1 MFKFTRDLNLKT
13 KFIGIILGIGLV
25 IIIANLSYT
34 FYSIQP
40 LKKDAIENRKQVI
53 LTMLKDNIN
62 EFFTIAKTNAVAIAN
77 NGTLSKAILEN
88 NRELALNRL
97 TSLLDEYSQRA
108 DLTDIKVQ
116 LRTAD
121 GTSFLRS
128 WAPDAYGDNVK
139 NVRPTIAAV
148 EQTKKVISAFE
159 LGTVDIA
166 LRCMAPITRDNE
178 YIGSVEI
185 EQTPEKIAKDLNKK
199 NLKYILVLKRDLPQV
214 ARIIEAEP
222 RINVGDN
229 YIISDDKWFDN
240 TAKDIA
246 KTIDYKKLL
255 ADGYEIT
262 DKYFITYSP
271 VIDYQGQNIGLNI
284 VAEDI
289 GVLNDKF
296 NELYTGQ
303 LKFTGLVILYL
314 AIMAAAL
321 SLFFHFLLVKP
332 VTDTAAVLQ
341 KIAKDLDFTK
351 RIKIINRDEIGRMA
365 ESVNGLLD
373 VLQGTFKD
381 VLQTVTSFAQMS
393 QKVHEIS
400 KNIVTNASIQAER
413 AKDVMQRV
421 VIMGQTA
428 AEVASHAEASANIV
442 METSK
447 SIKEI
452 ADLSTKIV
460 QSSMQNKD
468 GSESA
473 AKIVAAMG
481 ETAKEV
487 QAKAYAQAASSTKT
501 AETLHDMAE
510 QLNTMAVEAQE
521 SAKRSQDTLQSAMEG
536 GKAMEQMVQSMNA
549 IAESSD
555 QVKEIVELISDI
567 AEQTNLLA
575 LNAAIEAAR
584 AGEHGRGFSVVADEI
599 RKLAERT
606 SESTKEIAELI
617 SASLERVEEGK
628 KYTNQTAQIITKIV
642 ESVKSSTEVTGN
654 ISGLAT
660 KYATDTQDLL
670 KITDELKGLADNIVQ
685 MTNQQAIRRQTAEDA
700 MKSLITVSDEIITV
714 ANSTSEITKDTVN
727 TVEKVVVNSEEIT
740 GRTAKQ
746 RERSA
751 ALKKLMEEMAE
762 TATKNAQ
769 SAKGTFTAME
779 NLLSQAKRVEEEI
792 RRFKI

>member
-1 MFKFTRDLNLKT
+1 MFKFTRDFNLKT
-13 KFIGIILGIGLV
+13 KFMGIILGIGLV
-25 IIIANLSYT
+25 IIIVNLSYT

-53 LTMLKDNIN
+53 LTILKDNIN

-77 NGTLSKAILEN
+77 NGTLSRAILEN
-88 NRELALNRL
+88 DRELALNRL
-97 TSLLDEYSQRA
+97 TSLLDEYSQRV

-139 NVRPTIAAV
+139 NIRPTLAAV

-166 LRCMAPITRDNE
+166 MRSMAPITRDNE

-185 EQTPEKIAKDLNKK
+185 EQTPEKIAKDLSKK
-199 NLKYILVLKRDLPQV
+199 NLKYILVLQKNLPQV

-222 RINVGDN
+222 RVAVGDN
-229 YIISDDKWFDN
+229 YVISDAKWFDN
-240 TAKDIA
+240 TEKNIA

-255 ADGYEIT
+255 EDGYELT
-262 DKYFITYSP
+262 DKYFVTYSP
-271 VIDYQGQNIGLNI
+271 VTDYQGQNVGLNI

-289 GVLNDKF
+289 GVLNGKF
-296 NELYTGQ
+296 NELYMGQ
-303 LKFTGLVILYL
+303 FKFTGLVIFYL
-314 AIMAAAL
+314 VLMAAAI
-321 SLFFHFLLVKP
+321 SLFFHMLLVRP
-332 VTDTAAVLQ
+332 ITDTAAVLQ
-341 KIAKDLDFTK
+341 RIAKDLDLTK
-351 RIKIINRDEIGRMA
+351 RIKIKSRDEVGRMA
-365 ESVNGLLD
+365 ESVNGLLG
-373 VLQGTFKD
+373 VLQETFKD
-381 VLQTVTSFAQMS
+381 VLQTVASFAQMS
-393 QKVHEIS
+393 QKVHEVS
-400 KNIVTNASIQAER
+400 KNIVTNASMQAER
-413 AKDVMQRV
+413 AKDVMQRMA
-421 VIMGQTA
+421 IMGQTA

-452 ADLSTKIV
+452 ADLGTKIV
-460 QSSMQNKD
+460 QASTQNKE

-473 AKIVAAMG
+473 AKVVAGMG

-501 AETLHDMAE
+501 AEALHDMAD
-510 QLNTMAVEAQE
+510 QLNMMAVDAQE
-521 SAKRSQDTLQSAMEG
+521 SAKRSQDALESAMEG
-536 GKAMEQMVQSMNA
+536 GRAMEQMVHGMDA

-555 QVKEIVELISDI
+555 QVREIVDLISDI

-617 SASLERVEEGK
+617 RSSLEKVEEGK
-628 KYTNQTAQIITKIV
+628 KYTSQTAQIIAKIV
-642 ESVKSSTEVTGN
+642 ESVRSGAEVTGN

-685 MTNQQAIRRQTAEDA
+685 MTNQQAIRRQAAEDA
-700 MKSLITVSDEIITV
+700 MKSLMAVSDEIIVV
-714 ANSTSEITKDTVN
+714 ADSTAGITKDAVN
-727 TVEKVVVNSEEIT
+727 TVEKVVANSEEIT
-740 GRTAKQ
+740 GRTTKQ

-751 ALKKLMEEMAE
+751 ALQKLMEEMAE

-769 SAKGTFTAME
+769 SAKGTFSAME
-779 NLLSQAKRVEEEI
+779 GLLSQAKRVEEEI
-792 RRFKI
+792 RRFKV